1 MIYSGAGTQ
10 KEWQGLTKPIDRR
23 MDVDLDGDVM
33 DVDLQSFTCSTH
45 TPTISSTVQRLG
57 TDAGGKI
64 GKIKDLGA
72 SAAFSPPCMHQ
83 IFCWDVTGHMGGGG
97 PIFIGGSQSSYPPV
111 IVEKAPNQS

>member
-1 MIYSGAGTQ
+1 MRGGIECVSVHYIVFERTEKA
-10 KEWQGLTKPIDRR
+10 WQSLTKGIDRR
-23 MDVDLDGDVM
+23 M

-72 SAAFSPPCMHQ
+72 SAAFSLPCMHQ

-111 IVEKAPNQS
+111 

>member
-1 MIYSGAGTQ
+1 MHYGVFERTEKA
-10 KEWQGLTKPIDRR
+10 WQSLTKGIDRR
-23 MDVDLDGDVM
+23 M

>member
-1 MIYSGAGTQ
+1 MRGVIECVSVHYIVFERTEKA
-10 KEWQGLTKPIDRR
+10 WQSLTKGIDRR
-23 MDVDLDGDVM
+23 M

-45 TPTISSTVQRLG
+45 TPTISSTVQRFG

-83 IFCWDVTGHMGGGG
+83 IFCWDVTGHMGEGGG

-111 IVEKAPNQS
+111 

>member
-1 MIYSGAGTQ
+1 MCVSVHHGVFERTEKA
-10 KEWQGLTKPIDRR
+10 WQSLTKGIDRR
-23 MDVDLDGDVM
+23 M

-45 TPTISSTVQRLG
+45 TPTISSTVQRFG

-83 IFCWDVTGHMGGGG
+83 IFCWDVTGHMGEGV
-97 PIFIGGSQSSYPPV
+97 PIHRRQSIVISSC
-111 IVEKAPNQS
+111 IVEKASNQSQ